1 LVSEA
6 VRYYLDE
13 HVDPA
18 MAAGLRRLGID
29 VLTAGE
35 AGRLSHDDPDQLAFA
50 TAERRV
56 IVTFDR
62 DYLDLHAAGVP
73 HAGIAFDWPTRGS
86 IGYLVRAL
94 ELIHGVYTADAMRSH
109 LEYL

>member
-18 MAAGLRRLGID
+18 VAAGLCRLGID
-29 VLTAGE
+29 ALTAGE
-35 AGRLSHDDPDQLAFA
+35 AGRLSRDDPDYLAFA
-50 TAERRV
+50 AAERRV

-62 DYLDLHAAGVP
+62 DYLDFHSAGIP
-73 HAGIAFDWPTRGS
+73 HAGIAFAWPTRQT
-86 IGYLVRAL
+86 IGHLVRAL
-94 ELIHGVYTADAMRSH
+94 ELIHGVYTAADMRDH